1 MTPREILALI
11 REKEVK
17 AVDLRFM
24 DFPGQWQHFTIPAEN
39 LDEATFDDGLGF
51 DGSSI
56 RGWQAINE
64 SDMLV
69 KPVPDTAFID
79 PFCRETTLT
88 LICNIHDP
96 LTDEDYTRDPRNVAR
111 KAINYMK
118 STGIADRAVFGPEV
132 QFFVFDDVRYDQ
144 NVHSGYYHVD
154 SVEGAWNT
162 GRKESPNL
170 GHKLRYSEGYFPCP
184 PSDAMHD
191 IRSEMMRAMI
201 ECGLTIEAHRHEAAT
216 GGQGVVELRYD
227 ELVKMA
233 DNVLK
238 YKYVVKNVARMHGKT
253 ATFMPKPLFNDHGSA
268 MNIHVSLWKNGDNLF
283 SGSRSASGS
292 RYAGLSD
299 TAEYAIGGLLRH
311 ARALCAFSN
320 PTTNSYKRLVPGFDA
335 PINLAYSQRN
345 RSAAIRI
352 PVTRPNPASKR
363 LEFRLPDAS
372 CNPYLTFAGM
382 LMAMLDGI
390 KNKIHP
396 GEPLDKD
403 IYDLGAE
410 ELSKVPSTPAN
421 FDEALAALEE
431 DHEFLLQSDVF
442 TPDVIETWIR
452 YKRKNESD
460 AVRVRPHPYEFMLYY
475 DI

>member
-1 MTPREILALI
+1 MTPREILAYI

-17 AVDLRFM
+17 AIDLRFM
-24 DFPGQWQHFTIPAEN
+24 DFPGQWQHFTIPAEG
-39 LDEATFDDGLGF
+39 LSEATFEDGLSF

-88 LICNIHDP
+88 LLCNIHDP
-96 LTDEDYTRDPRNVAR
+96 LTDEDYSRDPRNVAR
-111 KAINYMK
+111 KAVNYLK
-118 STGIADRAVFGPEV
+118 ATGIADEARIGPEV

-144 NVHSGYYHVD
+144 NVHSAYYHVD
-154 SVEGAWNT
+154 SVEGAWNS
-162 GRKESPNL
+162 GREEKPNL
-170 GHKLRYSEGYFPCP
+170 AHKLRYTEGYFPCP

-191 IRSEMMRAMI
+191 MRSEMMRAMI
-201 ECGLTIEAHRHEAAT
+201 ECGLTVDSHRHEAAT
-216 GGQGVVELRYD
+216 GGQGVVEIRYD
-227 ELVKMA
+227 DLVKTA

-238 YKYVVKNVARMHGKT
+238 YKYVVKNVARKHGKT
-253 ATFMPKPLFNDHGSA
+253 ATFMPKPLYGDHGSA
-268 MNIHVSLWKNGDNLF
+268 TNVNISLWKKDENLF
-283 SGSRSASGS
+283 AGSRSANGA

-299 TAEYAIGGLLRH
+299 IAEYAIGGLLKH
-311 ARALCAFSN
+311 AKALCAFSN

-352 PVTRPNPASKR
+352 PVSKPNPSAKR
-363 LEFRLPDAS
+363 IEYRLPDAS

-382 LMAMLDGI
+382 LMAMIDGI

-396 GEPLDKD
+396 GQPLDKD

-410 ELSKVPSTPAN
+410 ELAQVPSTPKTL
-421 FDEALAALEE
+421 DEALDALAK
-431 DHEFLLQSDVF
+431 DHEFLLYSDVF
-442 TPDVIETWIR
+442 TQDVIDTWIN
-452 YKRKNESD
+452 YKRKNEAD
-460 AVRVRPHPYEFMLYY
+460 AIRVRPHPFEFALYY